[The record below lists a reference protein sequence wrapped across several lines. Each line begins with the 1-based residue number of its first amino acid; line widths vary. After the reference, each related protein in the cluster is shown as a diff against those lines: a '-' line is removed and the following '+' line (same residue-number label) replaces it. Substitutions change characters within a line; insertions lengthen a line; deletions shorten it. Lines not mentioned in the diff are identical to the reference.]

1 MFCMQSLRSCSEA
14 CEQKEGI
21 ISQLRSRGVHD
32 CTNDWFITDI
42 SPRWGREVALAN
54 SYPKLFW
61 VGSCAT
67 SLGTSSEHNP
77 GSTRSLGNVA
87 GGGRWSLL
95 WTCNVTTGKKTKQK
109 WALPLSLG
117 RIRSHVLTIVIVKS
131 CTQTCGWCWQPL
143 FCALLPCGPEY
154 LSTRLGSGSPI
165 VAFYD
170 IWFFDCS
177 LSRMPAVW

>member
-1 MFCMQSLRSCSEA
+1 MTALM
-14 CEQKEGI
+14 
-21 ISQLRSRGVHD
+21 
-32 CTNDWFITDI
+32 TDI

-61 VGSCAT
+61 AGSCAT
-67 SLGTSSEHNP
+67 SLGTSSERSP

-95 WTCNVTTGKKTKQK
+95 WTCNSDHRQKNKTKVSI
-109 WALPLSLG
+109 ASLTG
-117 RIRSHVLTIVIVKS
+117 QNQIACDAVLTIVQVKS

-143 FCALLPCGPEY
+143 FYALPSCGPEY
-154 LSTRLGSGSPI
+154 LSTMLGSGLLI
-165 VAFYD
+165 VSFYD

-177 LSRMPAVW
+177 LSRMTAVW